1 MTDKELSIVIGSYNR
16 KKFLISTIKSI
27 RTNGIVGDY
36 ELIVVDGGS
45 TDGSLQWLLKQKDII
60 TIVQHNRGTFNGKP
74 IIKRSWGY
82 FMNLAFKAAMGK
94 YILMLSD
101 DCLVTP
107 GSISR
112 GTQHFNL
119 LIDSGRKV
127 GALAFYWRNWP
138 EQEDFMVGLT
148 FGRIFVNHGLYLRT
162 ALEEINFIDES
173 YHFYHADGDLSLRLL
188 QAGYEVLETPD
199 SYVEHFTHA
208 NIQVRQS
215 NLVKQHEDWDKYN
228 LKWGG
233 LENQAE
239 PSGNKISKSYSDTTN
254 TYLNFPA
261 LERRAISYNEMK
273 LKLRGKLSS
282 LFLKFFY
289 KYK

>member
-1 MTDKELSIVIGSYNR
+1 MKDRELSIVIGSYNR

-27 RTNGIVGDY
+27 RTNGILGDY

-45 TDGSLQWLLKQKDII
+45 TDGTLQWLLKQKDII

-74 IIKRSWGY
+74 ILRRSWGY

-112 GTQHFNL
+112 GVQHFNL

-138 EQEDFMVGLT
+138 EDNEYFIGKTMGHV
-148 FGRIFVNHGLYLRT
+148 FVNHGLYLKI
-162 ALEEINFIDES
+162 ALQEINYIDED
-173 YHFYHADGDLSLRLL
+173 YKFYHADGDLCLRLIKNNY
-188 QAGYEVLETPD
+188 QVLEAPD

-208 NIQVRQS
+208 NIEVRKS
-215 NLVKQHEDWDKYN
+215 NLEAQNIDWTNYV
-228 LKWGG
+228 LKWG
-233 LENQAE
+233 NNN
-239 PSGNKISKSYSDTTN
+239 PTTYGSN
-254 TYLNFPA
+254 IKKYFFDESMTYKNFPKI
-261 LERRAISYNEMK
+261 EIYK
-273 LKLRGKLSS
+273 LYIKNTIVLLKNLLKKILRLNK
-282 LFLKFFY
+282 
-289 KYK
+289 

>member
-233 LENQAE
+233 LESQAE

-289 KYK
+289 KI

>member
-1 MTDKELSIVIGSYNR
+1 MKDRELSIVIGSYNR
-16 KKFLISTIKSI
+16 KNFLISTIKSI
-27 RTNGIVGDY
+27 RTNAILGDY

-45 TDGSLQWLLKQKDII
+45 SDGTLQWLLKQKDII

-74 IIKRSWGY
+74 ILRRSWGY

-112 GTQHFNL
+112 GIQHFNL

-138 EQEDFMVGLT
+138 EDNEYFIGKTMGH
-148 FGRIFVNHGLYLRT
+148 IFVNHGLYLKI
-162 ALEEINFIDES
+162 ALQEINYIDED
-173 YHFYHADGDLSLRLL
+173 YKFYHADGDLCLRLIKNNY
-188 QAGYEVLETPD
+188 QVLEAPD

-208 NIQVRQS
+208 NIEVRKS
-215 NLVKQHEDWDKYN
+215 NLEVQNIDWTN
-228 LKWGG
+228 FVLKWG
-233 LENQAE
+233 NNN
-239 PSGNKISKSYSDTTN
+239 PS
-254 TYLNFPA
+254 TYGSNIKKHFFDESMTYKNFPKIEIYK
-261 LERRAISYNEMK
+261 LYIKNTIMLLK
-273 LKLRGKLSS
+273 DLLKKILKLN
-282 LFLKFFY
+282 
-289 KYK
+289 

>member
-1 MTDKELSIVIGSYNR
+1 MTDRELSIVIGSYNR
-16 KKFLISTIKSI
+16 KKFLISTIESI

-74 IIKRSWGY
+74 ILRRSWGY
-82 FMNLAFKAAMGK
+82 FMNLAFKAAKGK

-101 DCLVTP
+101 DCLVIP

-112 GTQHFNL
+112 GVQHFNL

-188 QAGYEVLETPD
+188 QSGYEVLDTPN

-215 NLVKQHEDWDKYN
+215 NLVKQQEDWNKYN

-239 PSGNKISKSYSDTTN
+239 PSGNKISKLYSDTTN

-261 LERRAISYNEMK
+261 LERRAILYNDIK
-273 LKLRGKLSS
+273 LKLREKFSS
-282 LFLKFFY
+282 LFSKFL
-289 KYK
+289 